1 LRDLEIEKRAVHAKA
16 MGKPRENR
24 AHTAPAS
31 EYSAPMPNDSI
42 PSVSTKPSAREKS
55 DGVARIG
62 TKTLLRFANDADGR
76 DFIAMLSRSREHLA
90 PWMPRTA
97 RGTEPGFA
105 TRFKRM
111 LRPQAEEGGRVRLLV
126 CARDDGRIVGVV
138 SLGGISHWPGLDCHT
153 GYWLGEG
160 EPGKGLM
167 RDALS
172 ALMDHAFE
180 DRSIHRVAANILP
193 TNRRSLALVRA
204 LGFIREGV
212 LRGLIEIDGAWRD
225 HDCWSMLST
234 EWRGGK
240 LDRSADAPKTRAGNT
255 ASAVARRRRS

>member
-1 LRDLEIEKRAVHAKA
+1 
-16 MGKPRENR
+16 MPKPRESR
-24 AHTAPAS
+24 AHIAPAS

-42 PSVSTKPSAREKS
+42 PPVSTKPSAREKS

-97 RGTEPGFA
+97 RGTEPGFP